1 MMALAGTTGLWW
13 AMVGTRTWTPHK
25 WEQLTPP
32 HGHYGQCWTLLF
44 PGLEDIN
51 PVSPAS
57 EFHPTAARIKTTQQ
71 LTIFLDSQTD
81 SHSVQ
86 CLF

>member
-1 MMALAGTTGLWW
+1 MGAIDSTPWPVLDTAG
-13 AMVGTRTWTPHK
+13 
-25 WEQLTPP
+25 
-32 HGHYGQCWTLLF
+32 LF

-57 EFHPTAARIKTTQQ
+57 EFQPTAARIKTTQQ
-71 LTIFLDSQTD
+71 LTIFLNSQTD